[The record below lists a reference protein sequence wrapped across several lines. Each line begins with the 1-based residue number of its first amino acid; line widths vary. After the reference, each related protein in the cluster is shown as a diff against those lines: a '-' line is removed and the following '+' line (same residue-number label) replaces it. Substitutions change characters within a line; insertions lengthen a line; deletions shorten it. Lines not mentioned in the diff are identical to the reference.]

1 MVSIEPATGGG
12 RGLGDRFAGAMA
24 SLATTTTSSSSS
36 SVNQNHKV
44 DTTVLTEALV
54 REYLHREGLKVALA
68 AFDRERPRD
77 AASIT
82 NKSVLRKALGLDR
95 AASRMRKKLEE
106 GEKLPSALEILV
118 RTTVSAKRV

>member
-36 SVNQNHKV
+36 SVHQNHKV
-44 DTTVLTEALV
+44 APSVLTEALV
-54 REYLHREGLKVALA
+54 REYLHREGLIVTPRRL
-68 AFDRERPRD
+68 DRERPRD

-82 NKSVLRKALGLDR
+82 NKSVLRKAL
-95 AASRMRKKLEE
+95 
-106 GEKLPSALEILV
+106 
-118 RTTVSAKRV
+118 KRRRQAE

>member
-1 MVSIEPATGGG
+1 MVSIEPASGGG

-24 SLATTTTSSSSS
+24 SLATTTSSSSS

-44 DTTVLTEALV
+44 APTVLTEALV

-95 AASRMRKKLEE
+95 AASRMRTPTSCPSLWSVRGRVEE
-106 GEKLPSALEILV
+106 G
-118 RTTVSAKRV
+118 